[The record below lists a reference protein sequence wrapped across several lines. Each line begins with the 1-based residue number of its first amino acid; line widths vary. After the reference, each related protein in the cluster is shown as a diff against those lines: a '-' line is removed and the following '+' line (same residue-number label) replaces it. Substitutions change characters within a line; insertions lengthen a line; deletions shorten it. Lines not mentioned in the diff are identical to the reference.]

1 MVNSISHLHL
11 NTIHLK
17 MNFDENILTAFPME
31 NTATHLIADSKNLP
45 INQRFTG
52 T

>member
-31 NTATHLIADSKNLP
+31 NTATHLIAEEFAHKSKIYRHL
-45 INQRFTG
+45 I
-52 T
+52 